1 MSLACS
7 QKHKKGNHRNR
18 NETLVR
24 AIHTGLVEAEDP
36 LVVEGSLVEDPLVV
50 EGISL
55 VVEDSLVVEGM
66 SLVVDGISLVVEDS
80 LVEDSLVVDSLVVE
94 GISLD
99 LIFLLIFCN
108 KKPGKCHRKTIHTWV
123 VEAEDSLVVGISLEV
138 GISLDLRSP
147 STTFTH
153 KTVTRRLY
161 ILVSSRSP

>member
-7 QKHKKGNHRNR
+7 QKHKNGNHRNR
-18 NETLVR
+18 NKTLVR

-36 LVVEGSLVEDPLVV
+36 LVVEGSLVEDSLVEDPLVV

-66 SLVVDGISLVVEDS
+66 SL
-80 LVEDSLVVDSLVVE
+80 
-94 GISLD
+94 D

-108 KKPGKCHRKTIHTWV
+108 KKLGKCHRKTIHTWV